1 MATVMATGMAMAM
14 VLRVLEVASRVAGG
28 AAFSP
33 ASVCRSRSSPARRNP
48 CRRAPRR
55 NVRLAWVLVVLA
67 LPAHAQN
74 WIVTPSIAVGE
85 TLTNNL
91 FLTSTNRTSDL
102 VTSITP
108 GIAIDGRGGRASLR
122 LGYSI
127 TQNIYA
133 RESSENNRQQALV
146 ATGTLEAVEDWLF
159 VDANATIS
167 QQNISA
173 FGAVAPSDVNIT
185 RNRTETFYYSLSP
198 YVRGRLLSSADY
210 LLRYTVSGT
219 NPDSS
224 AVSNTTTSQWLGRI
238 NGNTRWSALSWSI
251 DYSSNSAN
259 YDVGRDREDTRY
271 GLTLSYRFNPQLQ
284 VSAIFGRERTNL
296 VSLQEET
303 NNDSGFGL
311 LWTPSPRTKFDG
323 RVTRRFFGDGYN
335 VSFSHRRP
343 LSAFSYTASR
353 DVSYQPAGVTNTGQ
367 GSNFDA
373 FYAIVAANNPGLAP
387 DAIRA
392 QVNQILLGRGVPA
405 DGSAISGYLTNR
417 PNLQTLQQISY
428 ALLGVRNTLTF
439 NASES
444 QQQPLG
450 VVSGLTDDY
459 SLANEVTQRGY
470 AVIWGHQLTGLSSLS
485 LSLNQQRSLAK
496 GSGAV
501 DSKTTGAYLLF
512 STSLGPRTS
521 ANVGARHVI
530 ADGGVNA
537 DYTESALTASLSHS
551 F

>member
-1 MATVMATGMAMAM
+1 MVTGMVTVMAMATVPK
-14 VLRVLEVASRVAGG
+14 VLEVAVCAAGG

-33 ASVCRSRSSPARRNP
+33 VPVSSHWSSPARRS
-48 CRRAPRR
+48 RRRR
-55 NVRLAWVLVVLA
+55 PLRRHARVAWALIALA
-67 LPAHAQN
+67 LPAQAEN
-74 WIVTPSIAVGE
+74 WAITPSIAVGG

-91 FLTSTNRTSDL
+91 YLTATNRTSDL
-102 VTSITP
+102 VTSVTP
-108 GIAIDGRGGRASLR
+108 GISIDGKGARASLR
-122 LGYSI
+122 LGYTI

-133 RESSENNRQQALV
+133 RESSENNLQQALL
-146 ATGTLEAVEDWLF
+146 ATGTLEALEDWLF
-159 VDANATIS
+159 VDASATIS

-224 AVSNTTTSQWLGRI
+224 VVSNMTMSQWLGRI

-259 YDVGRDREDTRY
+259 YDVGRDRDDTRY
-271 GLTLSYRFNPQLQ
+271 GVTLAYRFNPQLQ

-296 VSLQEET
+296 VSLQNET

-311 LWTPSPRTKFDG
+311 LWTPSPRTKLDG

-335 VSFSHRRP
+335 VAFSHRRP

-373 FYAIVAANNPGLAP
+373 FYGIVAANNPGLSP
-387 DAIRA
+387 EAIRA

-405 DGSAISGYLTNR
+405 DGSPVNGYLTNR
-417 PNLQTLQQISY
+417 PNLQTSQQISY

-450 VVSGLTDDY
+450 VISGLTDDY

-470 AVIWGHQLTGLSSLS
+470 GVIWGHQLTGLSSLS
-485 LSLNQQRSLAK
+485 LSLNQQRSLAN
-496 GSGAV
+496 GRGAV

-512 STSLGPRTS
+512 TTSLGPRTS

-530 ADGGVNA
+530 SDGGVNA

>member
-1 MATVMATGMAMAM
+1 MATV
-14 VLRVLEVASRVAGG
+14 RKVLEVAAGAPGG
-28 AAFSP
+28 AMPSP
-33 ASVCRSRSSPARRNP
+33 ASVSGRWSSAASRSSRRG
-48 CRRAPRR
+48 PRIT
-55 NVRLAWVLVVLA
+55 VRLAWALSVLA
-67 LPAHAQN
+67 LPAQAEN
-74 WIVTPSIAVGE
+74 WTITPSIAVGE

-91 FLTSTNRTSDL
+91 YLTSTNRTSDL

-108 GIAIDGRGGRASLR
+108 GISIDGRGGRTSLR

-133 RESSENNRQQALV
+133 RESSENNRQQGLV
-146 ATGTLEAVEDWLF
+146 AVGTLEAVEDWLF
-159 VDANATIS
+159 VDASATIS
-167 QQNISA
+167 QQYISA
-173 FGAVAPSDVNIT
+173 FGGVAPSNANID
-185 RNRTETFYYSLSP
+185 RNRTETFYYSVSP
-198 YVRGRLLSSADY
+198 YIRGRLLSSADY
-210 LLRYTVSGT
+210 LLRYSVSGT
-219 NPDSS
+219 NPDSQV
-224 AVSNTTTSQWLGRI
+224 VSNTTTSQWLGRL
-238 NGNTRWSALSWSI
+238 NGDTRWSALSWSV
-251 DYSSNSAN
+251 DASSNSAN
-259 YDVGRDREDTRY
+259 YDVGRDRNDTRY
-271 GLTLSYRFNPQLQ
+271 GLTLAYRFNPELQ
-284 VSAIFGRERTNL
+284 VSAIVGREKTNL
-296 VSLQEET
+296 VSREDET

-311 LWTPSPRTKFDG
+311 VWTPSPRTKLDG

-335 VSFSHRRP
+335 VAFSHRMP
-343 LSAFSYTASR
+343 LSALNYSASR

-367 GSNFDA
+367 GSNYDA

-387 DAIRA
+387 EAIRA
-392 QVNQILLGRGVPA
+392 QVNQIVQGRGVPA
-405 DGSAISGYLTNR
+405 DGSVVNGYLTNR
-417 PNLQTLQQISY
+417 PSLQTQQQISY

-450 VVSGLTDDY
+450 VISGLTDDY

-470 AVIWGHQLTGLSSLS
+470 GVIWGHQLTGLSSLS

-512 STSLGPRTS
+512 TTSLGPRTN

-530 ADGGVNA
+530 SDGGVNA

>member
-1 MATVMATGMAMAM
+1 MATVMAMGMAMVM
-14 VLRVLEVASRVAGG
+14 VPKVLEVAACPGD
-28 AAFSP
+28 AARLAAPSIS
-33 ASVCRSRSSPARRNP
+33 ACLQPARP
-48 CRRAPRR
+48 PLPVACM
-55 NVRLAWVLVVLA
+55 LVVLA
-67 LPAHAQN
+67 LPAHAEN
-74 WIVTPSIAVGE
+74 WTITPNIAIGG

-91 FLTSTNRTSDL
+91 YLTSTNRTSDL

-108 GIAIDGRGGRASLR
+108 GISIDGRGARANLR
-122 LGYSI
+122 LGYGI

-133 RESSENNRQQALV
+133 RESSENNRQQSLV
-146 ATGTLEAVEDWLF
+146 AAGTLEAVEDWLF
-159 VDANATIS
+159 VDASSTIS
-167 QQNISA
+167 QQYLSA
-173 FGAVAPSDVNIT
+173 FGPVAPSNVNIN

-198 YVRGRLLSSADY
+198 YIRGRLLSSADY

-271 GLTLSYRFNPQLQ
+271 GLTLSYRFNPELQ

-311 LWTPSPRTKFDG
+311 LWTPSPRTKLEG

-335 VSFSHRRP
+335 VAFSHRRP
-343 LSAFSYTASR
+343 LSAISYTASR

-405 DGSAISGYLTNR
+405 DGSVVNGYLTNR
-417 PNLQTLQQISY
+417 PNLQTSQQITY

-450 VVSGLTDDY
+450 VISGLTDDY

-470 AVIWGHQLTGLSSLS
+470 GVIWGHQLTGLSSLS

-496 GSGAV
+496 ASGAV
-501 DSKTTGAYLLF
+501 DTKTTGAYLLF
-512 STSLGPRTS
+512 STSIGPRTS

-530 ADGGVNA
+530 SDGGVNA
-537 DYTESALTASLSHS
+537 DYTESALTASLSHN

>member
-1 MATVMATGMAMAM
+1 MATVTATGMAM
-14 VLRVLEVASRVAGG
+14 VTVQKVLETAACAAGG
-28 AAFSP
+28 APLSP
-33 ASVCRSRSSPARRNP
+33 AAPGGRLPRARSRSRGQRQRLTCLP
-48 CRRAPRR
+48 
-55 NVRLAWVLVVLA
+55 LAWALVALA
-67 LPAHAQN
+67 PPAHAEN
-74 WIVTPSIAVGE
+74 WVITPNLAIGE

-91 FLTSTNRTSDL
+91 YLTSTNRTSDL

-108 GIAIDGRGGRASLR
+108 GISVDGRGARASLR
-122 LGYSI
+122 LNYSI
-127 TQNIYA
+127 SQNIYA
-133 RESSENNRQQALV
+133 RESSENNLQQALL
-146 ATGTLEAVEDWLF
+146 ASGTLEAVEDWLF
-159 VDANATIS
+159 LDANATIS
-167 QQNISA
+167 QQYISA
-173 FGAVAPSDVNIT
+173 FGAVAPSNVNINE
-185 RNRTETFYYSLSP
+185 NRTQTFYYSLSP
-198 YVRGRLLSSADY
+198 YIRGRLLSSADY
-210 LLRYTVSGT
+210 TLRYTVSGT

-224 AVSNTTTSQWLGRI
+224 AVSNTTMSQWLGRI
-238 NGNTRWSALSWSI
+238 NGNTRWSALNWAI

-271 GLTLSYRFNPQLQ
+271 GLTLSYRFNPELQ

-296 VSLQEET
+296 VSLQDET

-311 LWTPSPRTKFDG
+311 LWTPSPRTKLDG

-335 VSFSHRRP
+335 VAFSHRMP

-373 FYAIVAANNPGLAP
+373 FYGIVAANNPGLAP

-392 QVNQILLGRGVPA
+392 QVNQILQGRGVPT
-405 DGSAISGYLTNR
+405 DGSVVNGYLTNR
-417 PNLQTLQQISY
+417 PSLQTLQQISY

-459 SLANEVTQRGY
+459 SLANEVTQRGFG
-470 AVIWGHQLTGLSSLS
+470 VIWGHQLTGLSSLS

-512 STSLGPRTS
+512 TTSLGPRTN

-530 ADGGVNA
+530 SDGGVNA
-537 DYTESALTASLSHS
+537 DYTESALTASLSHA